1 MTSPAVF
8 TTAPPSS
15 TINNRAIAPLSSNYS
30 PKLRKNTNK
39 RSNYLLQRIK
49 SSQSD
54 SVSTIAGLNGA
65 GEEEDED
72 PVKIGARVRVT
83 VPLKVYHV
91 PKVSEVELNGKEGK
105 VKENVAVWRGKS
117 ISANLPYK
125 IEFFEKLEGRGD
137 APVKFVAHLKEDEFD
152 CIE

>member
-49 SSQSD
+49 SSPSD
-54 SVSTIAGLNGA
+54 SVSPIAGLNAA
-65 GEEEDED
+65 GEEED

>member
-15 TINNRAIAPLSSNYS
+15 IINNRAIAPLSSNYS

-39 RSNYLLQRIK
+39 RSNYLLHRIK
-49 SSQSD
+49 SSPSD
-54 SVSTIAGLNGA
+54 SVSPIAGLNAA

-72 PVKIGARVRVT
+72 LVKIGARVRVT

-105 VKENVAVWRGKS
+105 VKENVAIWRGKS